1 MALSPV
7 EKTVAAQV
15 WTSVAHGKPPLP
27 DSARDR
33 AWLGLAWTL
42 IRTDFKAR
50 YHGTLSGFVW
60 ALLKPLL
67 MFVVLQA
74 VFSLIFASDPNY
86 QLNLIVGL
94 FMWDFFAEATRT
106 SITALHAKGFLLTRA
121 KFPAWVLVVTSL
133 SNALITIAVFGAI
146 IVAYLAGSG
155 HAPTAL
161 GVLLFVTYVAGLA
174 IVAMGLGLGV
184 SVLLLRYHDLNQVW
198 DVVLQA
204 GFFVAPIVYPI
215 AILPESVHLYLYLW
229 VPTPF
234 IQFSRAVLV
243 DGVVPGLRAHAVLLA
258 GIALVFGAGALV
270 FRRFAPRAAE
280 YL

>member
-1 MALSPV
+1 MMPTSAEKAASPPAW
-7 EKTVAAQV
+7 VAA
-15 WTSVAHGKPPLP
+15 AIPELAPRPGRP
-27 DSARDR
+27 DR
-33 AWLGLAWTL
+33 AWLGLVWTL
-42 IRTDFKAR
+42 VRTDFKAR
-50 YHGTLSGFVW
+50 YHGTLTGFVW

-106 SITALHAKGFLLTRA
+106 SITALHAKGFLLTKA
-121 KFPAWVLVVTSL
+121 KFPAWILVVTSL
-133 SNALITIAVFGAI
+133 SNAIITITVFGVI
-146 IVAYLAGSG
+146 IVAYLTGSG
-155 HAPTAL
+155 HAPGAL
-161 GVLLFVTYVAGLA
+161 GVLLFMMYVAGLA
-174 IVAMGLGLGV
+174 IVAMGIGLGV

-215 AILPESVHLYLYLW
+215 AILPEAVHFSLYLW

-258 GIALVFGAGALV
+258 GVALVFGAGALV

>member
-1 MALSPV
+1 MIPTPAEKAASAPAWIAAETPEFALRP
-7 EKTVAAQV
+7 
-15 WTSVAHGKPPLP
+15 GPL
-27 DSARDR
+27 DR
-33 AWLGLAWTL
+33 AWLGLVWTL

-106 SITALHAKGFLLTRA
+106 SITALHVKGFLLTKA
-121 KFPAWVLVVTSL
+121 KFPAWILVVTSL
-133 SNALITIAVFGAI
+133 SNALITIAVFGVI

-155 HAPTAL
+155 HAPSSL
-161 GVLLFVTYVAGLA
+161 GVLLFVTYVALLA
-174 IVAMGLGLGV
+174 VVAVGIGLGV

-215 AILPESVHLYLYLW
+215 AILPEAVHFYLYLW
-229 VPTPF
+229 APTPF
-234 IQFSRAVLV
+234 IQFSRLVLV
-243 DGVVPGLRAHAVLLA
+243 DGVVPGLRAHAVLAA
-258 GIALVFGAGALV
+258 GVALVLGAGVLV